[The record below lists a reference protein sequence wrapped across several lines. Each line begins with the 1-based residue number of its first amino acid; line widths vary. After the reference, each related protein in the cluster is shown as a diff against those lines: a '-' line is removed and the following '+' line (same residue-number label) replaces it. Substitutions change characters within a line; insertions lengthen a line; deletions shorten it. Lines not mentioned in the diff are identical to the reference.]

1 MVKTKPNQRGADQY
15 NEDKL
20 ERGEKKKENQTREPG
35 KEDKLSE
42 RQPLIE
48 PQPKI

>member
-1 MVKTKPNQRGADQY
+1 VVKTNPTKGVQISIMKINLK
-15 NEDKL
+15 EV
-20 ERGEKKKENQTREPG
+20 KKKENQTREPG